1 MVMTKSRMQ
10 GPIGQ
15 AAPDIGRFF
24 SETNLDR
31 YQKLA
36 NGAVSKAEQYQVLE
50 ELAAEMNAF
59 RREARLVAVCWQNL
73 SNENIGPHS
82 GDKI

>member
-1 MVMTKSRMQ
+1 MTKARMQ
-10 GPIGQ
+10 GLIGQ
-15 AAPDIGRFF
+15 TAAPGMGRFF
-24 SETNLDR
+24 SQTNLDR
-31 YQKLA
+31 YRKLA

-59 RREARLVAVCWQNL
+59 RREARLVAVCRQNL